1 MAAKY
6 RLRLGDEQQ
15 EVEVEPDHAGGQ
27 GGGQS
32 GGYRV
37 KIGDRTATVSL
48 TRINDSARYSVII
61 DGHPY
66 DVFAEEGPTDFHI
79 IVDGHRVTVGT
90 QTGRRGGSSDAD
102 GFAVDASGEWVLKS
116 PMAGVVREVMV
127 SADDEVEEG
136 QTLIVVEAM
145 KMQNELHARRA
156 GTVKA
161 VYVSVGQRVDQG
173 TPLIVLL

>member
-6 RLRLGDEQQ
+6 RLKLSSADH
-15 EVEVEPDHAGGQ
+15 EVEVEPDNA
-27 GGGQS
+27 

-37 KIGDRTATVSL
+37 TNGETTSRVNVQ
-48 TRINDSARYSVII
+48 RINESARYSVII
-61 DGHPY
+61 DGTPH
-66 DVFAEEGPTDFHI
+66 DVFAEENPTGFHI
-79 IVDGHRVTVGT
+79 IIGGRTIDVGT
-90 QTGRRGGSSDAD
+90 QTGRRGKGGPESLEIDD
-102 GFAVDASGEWVLKS
+102 GGEWVLKT
-116 PMAGVVREVMV
+116 PMAGVVQDIRVR
-127 SADDEVEEG
+127 ADDEVEAV
-136 QTLIVVEAM
+136 QVLVIVEAM